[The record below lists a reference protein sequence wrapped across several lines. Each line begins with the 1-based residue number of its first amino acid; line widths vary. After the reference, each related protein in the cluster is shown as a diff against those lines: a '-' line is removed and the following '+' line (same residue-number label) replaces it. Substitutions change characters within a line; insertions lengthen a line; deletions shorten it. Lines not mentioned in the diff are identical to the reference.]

1 MNLGWLGEGR
11 MFRKPSNL
19 QIGIFMALFG
29 IIVMCLVGVI
39 FITNS
44 YEANQPFGPTYGS
57 TNWQVATYIE
67 LTSTE
72 IAQIDQRL
80 TLTAKIQTIVNHID
94 QSNTAMAKTQTREAT
109 PKPPQ
114 N

>member
-1 MNLGWLGEGR
+1 
-11 MFRKPSNL
+11 
-19 QIGIFMALFG
+19 MALFG
-29 IIVMCLVGVI
+29 IIVMCLVEVI

-44 YEANQPFGPTYGS
+44 YETNQPFGGS

-80 TLTAKIQTIVNHID
+80 TLTDKIQTIVNHID
-94 QSNTAMAKTQTREAT
+94 QSNTAMAKTQTPEAT